1 LAALYVTSLQAG
13 AGKTAVCA
21 GLARHLQDAGRKVGY
36 FKPLVADIKEKAAA
50 DSDAEFIRKIL
61 TLSEPAGDLCPVIAR
76 EGLADKIKPAYDK
89 VAKDKDVVIVE
100 GVWRLRPGA
109 KPVEPAA
116 EVVGALEAKVIIVEP
131 YSEGL
136 TGAGLVAKYRD
147 FGESLLGIVVNKAPL
162 KVLEMLSESLS
173 GGGAA
178 VLGVLPEDRVLF
190 GLTVGEIAEQ
200 VQGEIL
206 NHAEKSDEVVE
217 NLMLGGMIVDP
228 GPDYFGRRAN
238 KAAILRSD
246 RPDMQLAALETS
258 SRCLVLGGGVEPTY
272 RVRTHAEERGIPLI
286 LTKNDTNSII
296 NTIEL
301 TLGRPRFNQEKK
313 LPRLL
318 EIMEGHFDFGA
329 VEQVLK

>member
-21 GLARHLQDAGRKVGY
+21 GLAKHLQAAGKRVGY
-36 FKPLVADIKEKAAA
+36 FKPLVAAIRGEVA
-50 DSDAEFIRKIL
+50 DSDAEFIKKIL
-61 TLSEPAGDLCPVIAR
+61 ALGEAAADLCPVIAR
-76 EGLADKIKPAYDK
+76 EGLADKIKKAYDK
-89 VAKDKDVVIVE
+89 VAKNKDVVIVE

-109 KPVEPAA
+109 KPTEPAA
-116 EVVGALEAKVIIVEP
+116 EVAGALGAKVIAIEP

-136 TGAGLVAKYRD
+136 TGTKLTADYGD
-147 FGESLLGIVVNKAPL
+147 FGESLLGVVVNKVPL
-162 KVLEMLSESLS
+162 RRLEIVSERLS
-173 GGGAA
+173 GGVV
-178 VLGVLPEDRVLF
+178 VLGVFPEDRVLF
-190 GLTVGEIAEQ
+190 GPTVGELAEQ

-228 GPDYFGRRAN
+228 GPDYFGRKAN

-258 SRCLVLGGGVEPTY
+258 PRCLVLSGGVKPTY
-272 RVRTHAEERGIPLI
+272 RVRTHAEEKGIPLI
-286 LTKNDTNSII
+286 LTRNDTNSIV

-301 TLGRPRFNQEKK
+301 ALGRPRFNQVKK

-318 EIMEGHFDFGA
+318 EIMEEHFDFGA
-329 VEQVLK
+329 VEQTLK